1 MESLFWREKELAE
14 FWNSSEGEASEVS
27 RMAVS
32 PSTTL
37 DFRVRTQDN
46 ERIKGPWSPEE
57 DAALQRLVEKYG
69 ARNWSLISKGIP
81 GRSGKSCRLRWCN
94 QLSPQV
100 QHRPFTAAEDT
111 AIIQAHAHHGNK
123 WATIARLLP
132 GRTDNAI
139 KNHWNST
146 LRRRYLAERSRIDED
161 GTFACRILRD
171 EDDLASSMDTG
182 KRSGSSNVEMES
194 SGLVQQQSNE
204 CTSFLDS
211 GSMCGSPLATTRC
224 AQVRKLDFSPSS
236 PSGSEHS
243 GDPTTVPTPRVF
255 RPMPRPSAFTCFSPS
270 ASGNVAGK
278 QQSPQEAS
286 SSTST
291 DPPTSLCLSLP
302 GTTTRN
308 EQECSPRGSPS
319 GTVRLNPIHSRS
331 FGQSSHF
338 QQHHH
343 KLEEQPSESPVS
355 FSGAAWEPT
364 SNRPHLPDHQGFGNR
379 TQPDGG
385 IVLGTPMVPTDFMS
399 AAVQAAVAQALQNP
413 AGPSPNHPVG
423 GGRMPVPMGFGL
435 DAAVNAGLVAMMRD
449 MVAKEVQKY
458 MAAVQA
464 SACVP
469 SFNGLS
475 SDYAAL
481 ASHHDFLGAPVPRKA
496 G

>member
-1 MESLFWREKELAE
+1 
-14 FWNSSEGEASEVS
+14 
-27 RMAVS
+27 MAVS

-37 DFRVRTQDN
+37 DFRCRSQDN

-100 QHRPFTAAEDT
+100 QHRPFTAAEDA

-146 LRRRYLAERSRIDED
+146 LRRRYLAERSRVDE
-161 GTFACRILRD
+161 GGGGGYACRILRD
-171 EDDLASSMDTG
+171 EDDLASSLDTR
-182 KRSGSSNVEMES
+182 KRSSSIVDMES
-194 SGLVQQQSNE
+194 SGLVQQHSNDGN
-204 CTSFLDS
+204 SFLDS
-211 GSMCGSPLATTRC
+211 GSMCGSPLASQC
-224 AQVRKLDFSPSS
+224 AQVRKLNFSPSS

-243 GDPTTVPTPRVF
+243 DPATTVLAPHVF
-255 RPMPRPSAFTCFSPS
+255 RPVPRPSAFSCFSPS
-270 ASGNVAGK
+270 ISGNLASNSNK

-291 DPPTSLCLSLP
+291 DPPTSLSLSLP
-302 GTTTRN
+302 GTSSRN
-308 EQECSPRGSPS
+308 EPDCSPRDSS
-319 GTVRLNPIHSRS
+319 LSCSARLSPIHAQPV
-331 FGQSSHF
+331 GQSPRPH
-338 QQHHH
+338 QQHHQH
-343 KLEEQPSESPVS
+343 QQQRQEKLSESPAN
-355 FSGAAWEPT
+355 FSSITWERSSPAGGE
-364 SNRPHLPDHQGFGNR
+364 NHLPKEQSGFG
-379 TQPDGG
+379 TPSPLESGMA
-385 IVLGTPMVPTDFMS
+385 LGSSSSPIVPTDLMS

-413 AGPSPNHPVG
+413 AAPASA
-423 GGRMPVPMGFGL
+423 PVPIASHQAGGAGMPSAMGFGL
-435 DAAVNAGLVAMMRD
+435 DAAVNAGLLAMMRE

-469 SFNGLS
+469 PLNGLGS
-475 SDYAAL
+475 EYTCL
-481 ASHHDFLGAPVPRKA
+481 ASHHDFLGGLKESGVSRQR
-496 G
+496 